1 MYLLARFGS
10 HRSFGNGDINSY
22 INSYMNNLGKAELI
36 PSVSNIQRFL
46 KSGIP
51 IYNSED
57 TGGRKGKRRRPQAT
71 AKRFG
76 FRANAIIKSFRV
88 KLALQ
93 GQIT

>member
-10 HRSFGNGDINSY
+10 HMSFGNGDINSY

-57 TGGRKGKRRRPQAT
+57 TAGRKRKRRRPQAT
-71 AKRFG
+71 AKRFA